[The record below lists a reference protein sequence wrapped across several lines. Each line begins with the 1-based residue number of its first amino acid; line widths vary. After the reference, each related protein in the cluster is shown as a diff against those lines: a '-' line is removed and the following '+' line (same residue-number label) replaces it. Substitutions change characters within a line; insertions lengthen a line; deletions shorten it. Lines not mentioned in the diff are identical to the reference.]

1 MIRATKVLGQHRW
14 TQAAADTVVL
24 DFDDRHRRRMAMT
37 GTRGLEFLLDLENA
51 VALRGGDALVLE
63 DGRLIEVVAAAEPLI
78 EIRGAD
84 PLHLVRVAWH
94 LGNRHLPTQ
103 IMPKGL
109 RIRRDHVIE
118 AMVKGL
124 GARIIEIEAPFD
136 PEGGAYA
143 SSHAHAAE
151 AHAHAHA
158 IPRMPMPKPMP
169 IPRMITIM
177 VITTTTVI
185 TITTMAT
192 TITTTNIATTII
204 TTTITPMLMTTS
216 EPAPAD
222 AGSGMNAD
230 EAAALYRLM
239 TWLSPS
245 FPVGAFSYSSG
256 IEWAVEAGDI
266 TDAASLRDWLAAMLS
281 EGSGFCDAVFL
292 AQAHRAA
299 SAQDEAGLREI
310 AELAAAFVPSRERQ
324 LETSTQGRAFI
335 EIARSAWACDGLD
348 GMVAACGGAMVYPVA
363 VGIVSAAHAVPLAP
377 AMHAFLHA
385 VVSNWISAGARLVPL
400 GQTDS
405 QRILA
410 SLEADVAATA
420 KRALEASLDDLGSAT
435 FRADLA
441 SLRHETQYTRLFR
454 S

>member
-1 MIRATKVLGQHRW
+1 MR
-14 TQAAADTVVL
+14 
-24 DFDDRHRRRMAMT
+24 RRRM
-37 GTRGLEFLLDLENA
+37 
-51 VALRGGDALVLE
+51 
-63 DGRLIEVVAAAEPLI
+63 
-78 EIRGAD
+78 
-84 PLHLVRVAWH
+84 
-94 LGNRHLPTQ
+94 
-103 IMPKGL
+103 IMP
-109 RIRRDHVIE
+109 
-118 AMVKGL
+118 
-124 GARIIEIEAPFD
+124 
-136 PEGGAYA
+136 
-143 SSHAHAAE
+143 
-151 AHAHAHA
+151 
-158 IPRMPMPKPMP
+158 PMIMA
-169 IPRMITIM
+169 TI
-177 VITTTTVI
+177 TTVI
-185 TITTMAT
+185 TITTIMAT
-192 TITTTNIATTII
+192 VITTTSIATTII

-216 EPAPAD
+216 EPAAVD
-222 AGSGMNAD
+222 ASRGMNAG

-239 TWLSPS
+239 TWLSPA

-281 EGSGFCDAVFL
+281 DGSGFCDAVFL

-299 SAQDEAGLREI
+299 SAQDEAGLRDI

-335 EIARSAWACDGLD
+335 EIARSAWACAGLD
-348 GMVAACGGAMVYPVA
+348 GMVAACGSMVYPVA
-363 VGIVSAAHAVPLAP
+363 VGVVSAGHAVPLEP

-410 SLEADVAATA
+410 GLEAAVAVTA
-420 KRALEASLDDLGSAT
+420 KRALDASLDDLGSAT

-441 SLRHETQYTRLFR
+441 SLRHEAQYTRLFR

>member
-1 MIRATKVLGQHRW
+1 M
-14 TQAAADTVVL
+14 
-24 DFDDRHRRRMAMT
+24 RRRPM
-37 GTRGLEFLLDLENA
+37 
-51 VALRGGDALVLE
+51 
-63 DGRLIEVVAAAEPLI
+63 
-78 EIRGAD
+78 
-84 PLHLVRVAWH
+84 
-94 LGNRHLPTQ
+94 
-103 IMPKGL
+103 IM
-109 RIRRDHVIE
+109 
-118 AMVKGL
+118 
-124 GARIIEIEAPFD
+124 
-136 PEGGAYA
+136 
-143 SSHAHAAE
+143 
-151 AHAHAHA
+151 
-158 IPRMPMPKPMP
+158 
-169 IPRMITIM
+169 PRMIMATITTVTIM
-177 VITTTTVI
+177 MI
-185 TITTMAT
+185 TITMTT

-204 TTTITPMLMTTS
+204 TTTIIPMLMTTS
-216 EPAPAD
+216 EPVPAD
-222 AGSGMNAD
+222 AHSGITAD

-239 TWLSPS
+239 TWLSPA

-266 TDAASLRDWLAAMLS
+266 TDAASLRDWLAAMLG

-299 SAQDEAGLREI
+299 SAQDAAGLHEI

-348 GMVAACGGAMVYPVA
+348 RMISACGGPVVYPIA
-363 VGIVSAAHAVPLAP
+363 VGLVSAAHAIPVAP
-377 AMHAFLHA
+377 TMHAFLHA
-385 VVSNWISAGARLVPL
+385 LVSNWISAGARLVPL

-410 SLEADVAATA
+410 SLEADVVSTA